1 MLVTKFDFM
10 SDTTVNPEIAVR
22 GRRLQW
28 QRIAEYVIIV
38 AIIIESAVFAAIA
51 PQFFSVPNLVNIA
64 LSIAITGILAVGMT
78 AVILTGGIDLSV
90 GSVAALAGVVAA
102 IVASGSTGS
111 VALAGAAALLIG
123 LAVGLFNGV
132 VIAQFRVPPFV
143 TTLAMLTIC
152 RGLAFIVTGGR
163 SIGNLPPSFGFL
175 GRDRILG
182 VPVPV
187 LLMLAVFALGWFVL
201 KRMTF
206 GRYIYAV
213 GGNREAAYLAGV
225 NTRKVTLF
233 VYVLNGLLVG
243 LAGLVLAS
251 RLGAGVPNAGLQ
263 YELDV
268 IASVVVGGTSLNGG
282 RGSVA
287 GTFWGAV
294 FIGILNNGLNLAG
307 IDPYMQKIAL
317 GVVILLAVLAD
328 QINKSHGE
336 IKT

>member
-1 MLVTKFDFM
+1 MREQEVT
-10 SDTTVNPEIAVR
+10 PRVR
-22 GRRLQW
+22 YLQW
-28 QRIAEYVIIV
+28 QRIAEYVIVV
-38 AIIIESAVFAAIA
+38 AIILESIVFAVIA
-51 PQFFSVPNLVNIA
+51 PQFFSVPNLINVA

-102 IVASGSTGS
+102 MIAANGGASVFLG
-111 VALAGAAALLIG
+111 ALAALGIG
-123 LAVGLFNGV
+123 LAVGLFNGFT
-132 VIAQFRVPPFV
+132 IAQFRVPPFV

-163 SIGNLPPSFGFL
+163 SIGNLPASFGFL
-175 GRDRILG
+175 GRERLLG

-187 LLMLAVFALGWFVL
+187 LLMFVVFAIGWFVL
-201 KRMTF
+201 RRMTL

-225 NTRKVTLF
+225 NTKGVTLL

-268 IASVVVGGTSLNGG
+268 IAAVVVGGTSLMGG
-282 RGSVA
+282 RGSVI

-317 GVVILLAVLAD
+317 GLVILLAVLAD
-328 QINKSHGE
+328 QLNKSQGE
-336 IKT
+336 IKA

>member
-1 MLVTKFDFM
+1 M
-10 SDTTVNPEIAVR
+10 SEIVKVPELSFR
-22 GRRLQW
+22 TRYLQW
-28 QRIAEYVIIV
+28 QRIAEYVIVV
-38 AIIIESAVFAAIA
+38 AIIVESIVFAIIA
-51 PQFFSVPNLVNIA
+51 PQFLSVPNLINVA
-64 LSIAITGILAVGMT
+64 LSIAITGILSVGMT
-78 AVILTGGIDLSV
+78 AAMFASQNASISGVILG
-90 GSVAALAGVVAA
+90 AL
-102 IVASGSTGS
+102 
-111 VALAGAAALLIG
+111 VALSIGAL
-123 LAVGLFNGV
+123 VGFVNGV
-132 VIAQFRVPPFV
+132 MVAQFRVPPFV

-163 SIGNLPPSFGFL
+163 SIGNLPASFGFL
-175 GRDRILG
+175 GRNLVLG

-187 LLMLAVFALGWFVL
+187 LLMAAVFFAGWFVL
-201 KRMTF
+201 RYMKL

-213 GGNREAAYLAGV
+213 GGNREAAFLAGV
-225 NTRKVTLF
+225 SIKRTTLL
-233 VYVLNGLLVG
+233 VYIFNGLLVG

-268 IASVVVGGTSLNGG
+268 IAAVVVGGTSLNGG
-282 RGSVA
+282 RGSVV

-328 QINKSHGE
+328 QLNKPQGQV
-336 IKT
+336 KV

>member
-1 MLVTKFDFM
+1 M
-10 SDTTVNPEIAVR
+10 SDTITEQEIGFGA
-22 GRRLQW
+22 RRLQW
-28 QRIAEYVIIV
+28 QRIAEYVIVV
-38 AIIIESAVFAAIA
+38 AIILESVVFAAIA
-51 PQFFSVPNLVNIA
+51 PQFFSVPNLINVA

-90 GSVAALAGVVAA
+90 GSVAALAGVTAA
-102 IVASGSTGS
+102 MIASRGGSA
-111 VALAGAAALLIG
+111 VALGGLVALLIG

-132 VIAQFRVPPFV
+132 MIARFRVPPFV

-163 SIGNLPPSFGFL
+163 SIGNLPSSFLFI
-175 GRDRILG
+175 GRERLFG

-187 LLMLAVFALGWFVL
+187 VLMLVVFAAGWFVL
-201 KRMTF
+201 RHMTF

-225 NTRKVTLF
+225 DTKGVTLL

-268 IASVVVGGTSLNGG
+268 IAAVVVGGTSLNGG
-282 RGSVA
+282 RGSVI
-287 GTFWGAV
+287 GTLWGAV

-328 QINKSHGE
+328 QINKSQGTL
-336 IKT
+336 KV

>member
-1 MLVTKFDFM
+1 M
-10 SDTTVNPEIAVR
+10 SETIGGQEITFR
-22 GRRLQW
+22 GRYLQW
-28 QRIAEYVIIV
+28 QRIAEYVIVV
-38 AIIIESAVFAAIA
+38 AIILESIVFAVIA
-51 PQFFSVPNLVNIA
+51 PQFVSVPNLVNVA

-102 IVASGSTGS
+102 MIASSSS
-111 VALAGAAALLIG
+111 VLLGCAAALGIG
-123 LAVGLFNGV
+123 LTVGLFNGLMV
-132 VIAQFRVPPFV
+132 AQFRVPPFV

-163 SIGNLPPSFGFL
+163 SIGNLPSGFGFL
-175 GRDRILG
+175 GRDRLLG

-187 LLMLAVFALGWFVL
+187 ILMLIVFAVGWFL
-201 KRMTF
+201 LRHTTF
-206 GRYIYAV
+206 GRYVYAV

-225 NTRKVTLF
+225 SIKGVTLL

-268 IASVVVGGTSLNGG
+268 IAAVVVGGTSLMGG
-282 RGSVA
+282 RGSII

-294 FIGILNNGLNLAG
+294 FIGVLNNGLNLAG
-307 IDPYMQKIAL
+307 IDPYIQKIAL

-328 QINKSHGE
+328 QINKPQGQV
-336 IKT
+336 KA

>member
-1 MLVTKFDFM
+1 M
-10 SDTTVNPEIAVR
+10 SETVREKEAVV
-22 GRRLQW
+22 GVARRLQW
-28 QRIAEYVIIV
+28 QRVAEYVLVV
-38 AIIIESAVFAAIA
+38 AILLESLVFWAIA
-51 PQFFSVPNLVNIA
+51 PEFFSLPNLINVA

-102 IVASGSTGS
+102 MLAVGGGGG
-111 VALAGAAALLIG
+111 VLLGALAALGIG
-123 LAVGLFNGV
+123 LAVGFFNGV
-132 VIAQFRVPPFV
+132 MIARFRVPPFV

-163 SIGNLPPSFGFL
+163 SIGNLPAGFGFL
-175 GRDRILG
+175 GRERLLG

-187 LLMLAVFALGWFVL
+187 ILMLVVFAAGWFVL
-201 KRMTF
+201 RRMTF
-206 GRYIYAV
+206 GRYVYAV

-225 NTRKVTLF
+225 NTRLITLL

-268 IASVVVGGTSLNGG
+268 IAAVVVGGTSLNGG
-282 RGSVA
+282 RGSVV

-294 FIGILNNGLNLAG
+294 FIGVLNNGLNLAG

-317 GVVILLAVLAD
+317 GLVILLAVLAD
-328 QINKSHGE
+328 QLNKSQSE